1 MRYRMPTD
9 LTSAKV
15 KSKDDKKKLTKVLS
29 TKLSI
34 EDYDRFQKHT
44 NDAYRA
50 GAISKPSESE
60 FLRYIV
66 IHRSHK
72 PTLLDLIP
80 DANNNC

>member
-1 MRYRMPTD
+1 MPNE
-9 LTSAKV
+9 LTSTKV
-15 KSKDDKKKLTKVLS
+15 KRKEDGAKLTKVLS

-34 EDYDRFQKHT
+34 EDYDRFQKRT

-60 FLRYIV
+60 FLRYMV

-80 DANNNC
+80 HPNNNC

>member
-1 MRYRMPTD
+1 MPNE
-9 LTSAKV
+9 LTSTKA
-15 KSKDDKKKLTKVLS
+15 KSKEDSTKLTKVLS

-34 EDYDRFQKHT
+34 GDYDRFQKHT

-72 PTLLDLIP
+72 PTLLDLIS